1 MADLDEGLAGAR
13 RRAMAQSYTAEVA
26 RSRSLALDARDEKT
40 RSRHAA
46 LADAAEASAAVDV
59 RTYRSYQELL
69 ADGEVEAI
77 VLLTPPAVRGEPTI
91 AAAESGRHV
100 FTQLTVE
107 ENIRL
112 GTSIRKDRDQIES
125 DFQSMLKH
133 FPFLAGRLKTPG
145 GKLSGG
151 EQQQL
156 VIARALMT
164 RPRIILLDEPS
175 LGLAPIIVDTVYG
188 ILHTLREQG
197 ITLLV
202 VEQSTHRALENADRI
217 YVLRRGQIE
226 LHGKSGEL
234 NDEELERAYFGFDE
248 TPAEAPAEVQV

>member
-1 MADLDEGLAGAR
+1 MLEIKDL
-13 RRAMAQSYTAEVA
+13 
-26 RSRSLALDARDEKT
+26 
-40 RSRHAA
+40 H
-46 LADAAEASAAVDV
+46 V
-59 RTYRSYQELL
+59 RYGS
-69 ADGEVEAI
+69 I
-77 VLLTPPAVRGEPTI
+77 PAVRGVSLEVNKSEIVCVVGPNGAGKSTTLLTI
-91 AAAESGRHV
+91 AGAQTPTEGSIRLAGASIAGQSPENIARMGISLVPEGRHV

-112 GTSIRKDRDQIES
+112 GTGMRKDRDQIES
-125 DFQSMLKH
+125 DFQNMLSH
-133 FPFLAGRLKTPG
+133 FPFLAKRLKTPG

-164 RPRIILLDEPS
+164 RPQIIMLDEPS
-175 LGLAPIIVDTVYG
+175 LGLGPIVVDTVYS

-197 ITLLV
+197 ITLLI

-226 LHGKSGEL
+226 LQGKSSEL
-234 NDEELERAYFGFDE
+234 SDEELERAYFGFGD
-248 TPAEAPAEVQV
+248 TAQS

>member
-1 MADLDEGLAGAR
+1 VL
-13 RRAMAQSYTAEVA
+13 
-26 RSRSLALDARDEKT
+26 
-40 RSRHAA
+40 
-46 LADAAEASAAVDV
+46 
-59 RTYRSYQELL
+59 
-69 ADGEVEAI
+69 EVENLHVHYGRI
-77 VLLTPPAVRGEPTI
+77 PAVRGVSLNVSEGEIVCIVGPNGAGKSTTLLTI
-91 AAAESGRHV
+91 AGAQGPTEGAIRLGGTSVVGRSPERIARLGISLVPEGRHV

-112 GTSIRKDRDQIES
+112 GTSIRNDRDQIES
-125 DFQSMLKH
+125 DFQNMLKH

-226 LHGKSGEL
+226 LHGKSSEL

-248 TPAEAPAEVQV
+248 APTTAPAEVHF